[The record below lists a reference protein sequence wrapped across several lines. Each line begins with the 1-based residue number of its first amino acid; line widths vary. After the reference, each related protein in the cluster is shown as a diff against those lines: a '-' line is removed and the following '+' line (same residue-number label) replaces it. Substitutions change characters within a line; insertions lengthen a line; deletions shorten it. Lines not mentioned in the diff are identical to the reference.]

1 MILGYHNHL
10 WKMQKKHSPNIEQ
23 NFLMEN
29 YKSNL
34 KAIQPFHSFI
44 HHNMQATTESFTSVP
59 EDLIIRGADIV
70 FMTDDGAKFHVHAY
84 FFTRESVYWQQKLTG
99 HNKPHHPLS
108 KRYTPNDPYIIQDVD
123 SRDLRKFLRVF
134 YNTRYGDYSF
144 FSKFDWID
152 ILSIAHKWE
161 FPQVKTLSKRYLGTM
176 GYGVVERTCGVHC
189 TRIVDDEMI
198 DRSYP
203 NQVYL
208 ISCGHEI

>member
-44 HHNMQATTESFTSVP
+44 HHNMQ
-59 EDLIIRGADIV
+59 
-70 FMTDDGAKFHVHAY
+70 AKFHVHAY

-144 FSKFDWID
+144 FSKFDWVD

>member
-1 MILGYHNHL
+1 
-10 WKMQKKHSPNIEQ
+10 
-23 NFLMEN
+23 
-29 YKSNL
+29 
-34 KAIQPFHSFI
+34 
-44 HHNMQATTESFTSVP
+44 MQATTESFTSVP

-70 FMTDDGAKFHVHAY
+70 FMTDDRAKFHVHAY

-161 FPQVKTLSKRYLGTM
+161 FPQVKTLSKQYLGTM

-198 DRSYP
+198 DCSYP

>member
-1 MILGYHNHL
+1 
-10 WKMQKKHSPNIEQ
+10 
-23 NFLMEN
+23 MEN
-29 YKSNL
+29 YKDNFN
-34 KAIQPFHSFI
+34 AIQLFHPFI
-44 HHNMQATTESFTSVP
+44 HHNMQAITESFTPVS
-59 EDLIIRGADIV
+59 EDLIIRGTDIV

-84 FFTRESVYWQQKLTG
+84 FFIRESVYWQQKLTG
-99 HNKPHHPLS
+99 HNEPHHPLS
-108 KRYTPNDPYIIQDVD
+108 KHYTPNDPYIIQDVD
-123 SRDLRKFLRVF
+123 SRDFRKFLLVF

-144 FSKFDWID
+144 FSKFDWVD

-161 FPQVKTLSKRYLGTM
+161 FPQVKILSKRYLGQM

-198 DRSYP
+198 DHSYP